1 MDAARGVKGHG
12 WPLYAGPRSADGVR
26 EVERSET
33 RMQGQAF
40 LLTFSAFG
48 KSESPSRAKLTLPPD
63 GPVECERGAKASEAP
78 CKAQPVVP
86 AAKSAAFTY

>member
-1 MDAARGVKGHG
+1 MESAR
-12 WPLYAGPRSADGVR
+12 R
-26 EVERSET
+26 EVERSEA

-48 KSESPSRAKLTLPPD
+48 KSESPSRAKPMLLPD

-78 CKAQPVVP
+78 CNAQP
-86 AAKSAAFTY
+86 AGRAEESAASYA